1 MKKIIVACGA
11 GIATSTVALRK
22 LQNGMEARGK
32 AGAVKFT
39 QTSLAELP
47 SMASGHD
54 LIVTTAQG
62 GSGYG
67 IPVIFGLGLITGMGV
82 DKVIDDV
89 IKTLEL

>member
-22 LQNGMEARGK
+22 LQDGMETRGK
-32 AGAVKFT
+32 AGEVKFT

-47 SMASGHD
+47 SMVSGHD

-67 IPVIFGLGLITGMGV
+67 IPVISGLGLITGIGV
-82 DKVIDDV
+82 EKVIDDV

>member
-22 LQNGMEARGK
+22 LKEGMESRGK
-32 AGAVKFT
+32 ADSVTFT

-47 SMASGHD
+47 STVSGHD

-62 GSGYG
+62 GNGYG
-67 IPVIFGLGLITGMGV
+67 VPVISGLGLITGIGV
-82 DKVIDDV
+82 EKVIDDV

>member
-22 LQNGMEARGK
+22 LQDGMEARGK
-32 AGAVKFT
+32 ANEVKFT

-47 SMASGHD
+47 STVSGHD

-67 IPVIFGLGLITGMGV
+67 LPVISGLGLITGIGV